1 MGVAE
6 GDTNNIMNT
15 YEAYLNHGAGN
26 IITIEECMQIYSKL
40 VESISLCKMED
51 KEEFWNKF
59 IDRAARYT
67 YIRNQWETMNTEEK
81 MAADDGRTMAHNV
94 VITAL
99 NTLARIVENEGGDA
113 SWRSQLGDHR
123 KRIGDFACF
132 VSYITGIS
140 NR

>member
-1 MGVAE
+1 MGIGKSE
-6 GDTNNIMNT
+6 IIMDT
-15 YEAYLNHGAGN
+15 YESYLKHEAGN
-26 IITIEECMQIYSKL
+26 IITIEECMEIYSQL
-40 VESISLCKMED
+40 VESISLCKLED
-51 KEEFWNKF
+51 KDEFWNEF

-67 YIRNQWETMNTEEK
+67 YIRNQWETMSTEEK
-81 MAADDGRTMAHNV
+81 MAADDGRTQAHNV

-99 NTLARIVENEGGDA
+99 NTLARIVEREGGDA
-113 SWRSQLGDHR
+113 SWWLKLGDHR

>member
-1 MGVAE
+1 MGIGKSE
-6 GDTNNIMNT
+6 IIMNT
-15 YEAYLNHGAGN
+15 YESYLKHEAGN
-26 IITIEECMQIYSKL
+26 IITIEECMEIYSQL
-40 VESISLCKMED
+40 VESISLCTLED
-51 KEEFWNKF
+51 KDEFWNEF

-81 MAADDGRTMAHNV
+81 MAADDGRTQAHNV
-94 VITAL
+94 VITSL

-113 SWRSQLGDHR
+113 SWRSQLGDYR

-132 VSYITGIS
+132 VSYITGIC